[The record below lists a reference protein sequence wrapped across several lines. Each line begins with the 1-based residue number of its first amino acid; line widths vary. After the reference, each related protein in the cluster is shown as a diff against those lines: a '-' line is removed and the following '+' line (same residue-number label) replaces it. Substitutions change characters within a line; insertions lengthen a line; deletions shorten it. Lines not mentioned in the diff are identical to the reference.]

1 MKEQNKY
8 EELKVEVI
16 LFESEDVITNSN
28 GLPIEPNQ

>member
-16 LFESEDVITNSN
+16 LFESEDVITNS
-28 GLPIEPNQ
+28 LPIEPNQ